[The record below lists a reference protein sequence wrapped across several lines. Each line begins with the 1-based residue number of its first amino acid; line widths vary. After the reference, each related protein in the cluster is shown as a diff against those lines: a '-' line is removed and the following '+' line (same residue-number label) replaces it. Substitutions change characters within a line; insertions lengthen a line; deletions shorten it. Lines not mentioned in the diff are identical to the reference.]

1 MDSGTRKGR
10 TAERGVKPG
19 NKEGITGKDP
29 LKLKE
34 DTAMTD
40 NMINT
45 NRKESIK
52 AQANG
57 KTEKPFKKQERMMD
71 RNKLIVDAYLL
82 ELTRVN
88 FH

>member
-1 MDSGTRKGR
+1 
-10 TAERGVKPG
+10 
-19 NKEGITGKDP
+19 
-29 LKLKE
+29 
-34 DTAMTD
+34 MTD
-40 NMINT
+40 NTINT

-52 AQANG
+52 AQADG
-57 KTEKPFKKQERMMD
+57 KTGKPFKKQERMMD

>member
-1 MDSGTRKGR
+1 MENT
-10 TAERGVKPG
+10 
-19 NKEGITGKDP
+19 
-29 LKLKE
+29 
-34 DTAMTD
+34 
-40 NMINT
+40 INT
-45 NRKESIK
+45 NRKDSIK
-52 AQANG
+52 AQTNG

>member
-1 MDSGTRKGR
+1 M
-10 TAERGVKPG
+10 E
-19 NKEGITGKDP
+19 
-29 LKLKE
+29 
-34 DTAMTD
+34 
-40 NMINT
+40 NT
-45 NRKESIK
+45 IKANREENFK
-52 AQANG
+52 AQASG

>member
-1 MDSGTRKGR
+1 
-10 TAERGVKPG
+10 
-19 NKEGITGKDP
+19 
-29 LKLKE
+29 
-34 DTAMTD
+34 MTD

-52 AQANG
+52 AQTSG
-57 KTEKPFKKQERMMD
+57 KTEKPFKKQVRMMD
-71 RNKLIVDAYLL
+71 RNKLSVDAYLL

>member
-1 MDSGTRKGR
+1 
-10 TAERGVKPG
+10 
-19 NKEGITGKDP
+19 
-29 LKLKE
+29 
-34 DTAMTD
+34 MT
-40 NMINT
+40 NNTINT

-57 KTEKPFKKQERMMD
+57 KTEKPFKRQERMMD

>member
-1 MDSGTRKGR
+1 
-10 TAERGVKPG
+10 
-19 NKEGITGKDP
+19 
-29 LKLKE
+29 
-34 DTAMTD
+34 MT
-40 NMINT
+40 NNTIHT
-45 NRKESIK
+45 NRKESFK

-57 KTEKPFKKQERMMD
+57 KTEKPARKQERMMD